1 MYKSS
6 KLTELPCTV
15 NTRLSSVIH
24 FQRIWWINMFAR
36 LNGYYLV
43 LVHYILVL
51 GKCDRLKGFE
61 G

>member
-15 NTRLSSVIH
+15 NTRLSSAIH
-24 FQRIWWINMFAR
+24 FQRIWWINKFGR

-43 LVHYILVL
+43 LVHYIAGT
-51 GKCDRLKGFE
+51 GKL
-61 G
+61 